1 MKSKHIGFFLLFI
14 AILAISIFY
23 AYPKMLQLLPQ
34 GSHLWR
40 QADCMAMTSNYKQF
54 QLPFLQSA
62 TYNLQSVNGNVA
74 GEFPLFYFLAAKF
87 SNPDYAL
94 RCMHTSILFIGILSV
109 YFIAFY
115 FLERTL
121 LSIFCALL
129 IFTSPLLVFYGN
141 NFLSDVPAL
150 FFALLGWS
158 FFLNHHKKENLFWML
173 FAFLCF
179 AMASLLKAS
188 ESINFVLLLLFLFRF
203 RNGESKFKPKISLL
217 LFTFLLFFAWYI
229 YAKHYNKINHD
240 HYYFLSISPIWKL
253 NLQDIGLAI
262 WRMVVSNSKNYFWRP
277 TSMAVLCSVY
287 FLIKHWKKLNEDLRF
302 FILSS
307 FTLVALYILFFCKK
321 MIGHEYYYV
330 PFFVCFL
337 FLIIGLLKVY
347 NLFYSENIFA
357 HTFLFLCLIPN
368 VIFCKNFVEEKCSD
382 NLPNGYYS
390 SAAMQDFLEKN
401 GVTKDKIVISLPDD
415 SPNKTLYQIKRKGYT
430 EFNDYLFL
438 LKNKKADFLLLR
450 MDCFI
455 YAEKFKP
462 FQNDSLGNFNGIVL
476 YKLR

>member
-14 AILAISIFY
+14 AIIAISIFY

-40 QADCMAMTSNYKQF
+40 QADCMAMTWNYKQF

-62 TYNLQSVNGNVA
+62 CYNLQSINGNVA
-74 GEFPLFYFLAAKF
+74 GEFPVFYFLAAKF
-87 SNPDYAL
+87 SDTEFAL
-94 RCMHTSILFIGILSV
+94 RLIHTIIFLSGILSV
-109 YFIAFY
+109 YFISFY

-150 FFALLGWS
+150 SFALIGWA
-158 FFLNHHKKENLFWML
+158 FFLSNYKNEKLFWIL
-173 FAFLCF
+173 ISFLCF
-179 AMASLLKAS
+179 SMAALLKAS
-188 ESINFVLLLLFLFRF
+188 EAIHIVLLFLFLIRF
-203 RNGESKFKPKISLL
+203 RSQKSKIN
-217 LFTFLLFFAWYI
+217 LFFVFAFIAWLLVLGWYI
-229 YAKHYNKINHD
+229 YAKHYNKLNHD

-253 NLQDIGLAI
+253 SLHDIGLAI

-277 TSMAVLCSVY
+277 TSIAILCSIY
-287 FLIKHWKKLNEDLRF
+287 FLIKHWKKLNEDLHF
-302 FILSS
+302 FIVGS
-307 FTLVALYILFFCKK
+307 FTLVALYILFFYQK
-321 MIGHEYYYV
+321 MIGHEYYYI

-347 NLFYSENIFA
+347 NLFHSENIFL
-357 HTFLFLCLIPN
+357 HTFLFLCLVPN
-368 VIFCKNFVEEKCSD
+368 IIFCKNFVEEKCSD

-390 SAAMQDFLEKN
+390 SVAMQEFLEKN

-450 MDCFI
+450 LDCFI

-462 FQNDSLGNFNGIVL
+462 YQTDSLGNFNGIVL